1 MSHTVADRLARILFF
16 LLLLTGS
23 VIFGGAA
30 CQGDVTSSITATAVD
45 SGNDSQ
51 LAPSATDAR
60 QQAASSPLQ
69 FVPTATPDT
78 NLDAV
83 KTAVAAADLKGFVG
97 RAVDDS
103 FYALIAECG
112 GAIPIRDSII
122 EKMIPPD
129 LLVDR
134 GGWYVQSEDLLY
146 PVKMQ
151 LIQGWEHIIEWS
163 VMVRTRNRL
172 WHVTASGNIT
182 DDCEVNTEV
191 SKRPAP

>member
-1 MSHTVADRLARILFF
+1 MSHAVGDRLALFL

-30 CQGDVTSSITATAVD
+30 CQGDVASSTTATPVN
-45 SGNDSQ
+45 SGNDSR
-51 LAPSATDAR
+51 LAPSATDPR
-60 QQAASSPLQ
+60 QQASTSPLR

-78 NLDAV
+78 SLDEVKAAV
-83 KTAVAAADLKGFVG
+83 EAAGLRGLGG
-97 RAVDDS
+97 RAIDDS
-103 FYALIAECG
+103 FYALVAECG
-112 GAIPIRDSII
+112 GAIPTRDSII
-122 EKMIPPD
+122 ETMIPPD

-151 LIQGWEHIIEWS
+151 LIQGWEHTIEWS
-163 VMVRTRNRL
+163 VMVRTRNGV
-172 WHVTASGNIT
+172 WQVTASGNIT